1 MPRLNIPSIRCSD
14 GPNGV
19 RGTRFFNGSPAACFP
34 CGTALAATWNTEL
47 LERAGKLMGEE
58 ARAKGAHLLLGP
70 TVNIQR
76 SPLGGRGFE
85 SFSEDP
91 VLAGN
96 AAASVVKGIQSTG
109 VQASIK
115 HFVANDQEH
124 ERMAVDSLVTQRALR
139 EIYLMPFQIAARDAK
154 PKSFMTAYNK
164 LNGTHVS
171 EDPSIIHKILREEWR
186 WEGLIVSDW
195 YVLSA
200 PHLDSWFN
208 LLTMDLLVSG
218 MAHIQ
223 RRRRSMPVLIWRCP
237 VQPVGVDNC

>member
-1 MPRLNIPSIRCSD
+1 
-14 GPNGV
+14 
-19 RGTRFFNGSPAACFP
+19 
-34 CGTALAATWNTEL
+34 
-47 LERAGKLMGEE
+47 MGEE

-171 EDPSIIHKILREEWR
+171 EDPNIIRKILREEWR
-186 WEGLIVSDW
+186 WEGLIISDW
-195 YVLSA
+195 YVPSVS
-200 PHLDSWFN
+200 HLNSYFN
-208 LLTMDLLVSG
+208 ALTIDLLVLG
-218 MAHIQ
+218 TAHTQ

-237 VQPVGVDNC
+237 VQHVGVGNC